1 MEAVG
6 HCTMFHVVGSETA
19 EKGAGAVTNGC
30 CAGAC
35 SKVYWAAMKGP
46 IGVWRKGA
54 GALPNICVGKRGCGI
69 FCCWPAKLM
78 CCNASVTEFICSCK
92 EEMLFCTLL
101 WRLVFVSVSW
111 ETTEAFEAKSFSKL
125 WTASS
130 NVLLSSC
137 LAAFVVYLCSAAAMI
152 VSLRK
157 LYASCQKV
165 WKFCHVRSAL
175 FLLRQSLY
183 LVEKTHVWII
193 TTSADWT
200 SVASGIGCLAK
211 TLYSKASL
219 S

>member
-1 MEAVG
+1 
-6 HCTMFHVVGSETA
+6 
-19 EKGAGAVTNGC
+19 
-30 CAGAC
+30 
-35 SKVYWAAMKGP
+35 MKWCV
-46 IGVWRKGA
+46 GVWRKGA
-54 GALPNICVGKRGCGI
+54 GALPNVCVGKRGSSL
-69 FCCWPAKLM
+69 FCCCPEKMM

-111 ETTEAFEAKSFSKL
+111 ETTKAFAVKSFSKL

-137 LAAFVVYLCSAAAMI
+137 LASFAVYLCSVAAVI
-152 VSLRK
+152 VSWLK
-157 LYASCQKV
+157 LYTCCKKV
-165 WKFCHVRSAL
+165 WKFCHVRSAS
-175 FLLRQSLY
+175 FSLRQSLY